1 MQVIGIDLG
10 SNTLRVLK
18 YDCSLDKKVAE
29 YEKIVRTAQNITMDG
44 TVGKRAIEAVVEG
57 LIEAKKRLDFS
68 GCKIKAVTT
77 EALRVAKNSQEVLQ
91 EIKEKTGINF
101 EIISP
106 KTEALLTL
114 NAVKKR
120 LELLGINND
129 FILIDIG
136 GGSTEISFFIK
147 GEIITKSFK
156 LGIVTVANIAKD
168 LNDIKDLIDKKSKDI
183 KEFVKDFDIKNLEFV
198 ATAGTPTTIA
208 AMKLGLTYE
217 TYNPNLVNGV
227 ILEFSDLDFY
237 LEKLLNMSKKD
248 REIAVGVGRDDLI
261 VAGVLILR
269 KIYEILNKDKAI
281 IVDDGLKEGVALLLC
296 KSS

>member
-10 SNTLRVLK
+10 SNTLSIIK
-18 YDCSLDKKVAE
+18 YDCSSANAVAT
-29 YEKIVRTAQNITMDG
+29 YEKIVRTAQNLAKSGVIS
-44 TVGKRAIEAVVEG
+44 KEAIEAIINA
-57 LIEAKKRLDFS
+57 LLEAKKKLDFNN
-68 GCKIKAVTT
+68 CKIKAVAT
-77 EALRVAKNSQEVLQ
+77 EALRVAKNSQEVVQ
-91 EIKEKTGINF
+91 EIKEKTGISF